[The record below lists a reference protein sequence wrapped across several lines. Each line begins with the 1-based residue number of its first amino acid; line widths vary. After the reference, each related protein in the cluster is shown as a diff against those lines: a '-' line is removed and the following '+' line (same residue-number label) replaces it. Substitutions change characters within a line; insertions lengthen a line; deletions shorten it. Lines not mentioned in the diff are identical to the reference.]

1 MKKLLPKILSRN
13 APCAR
18 VFALANIRFL
28 IVCTVCD
35 NTFAGEMHMVEHS
48 RRNWLSD
55 APEGGGEVIFFWN
68 WRGVLHDYT
77 CKNLSL

>member
-1 MKKLLPKILSRN
+1 MPLARGFLPLQTLDFI
-13 APCAR
+13 
-18 VFALANIRFL
+18 

-55 APEGGGEVIFFWN
+55 APEGGGEVIFFLELE
-68 WRGVLHDYT
+68 RGIT
-77 CKNLSL
+77 